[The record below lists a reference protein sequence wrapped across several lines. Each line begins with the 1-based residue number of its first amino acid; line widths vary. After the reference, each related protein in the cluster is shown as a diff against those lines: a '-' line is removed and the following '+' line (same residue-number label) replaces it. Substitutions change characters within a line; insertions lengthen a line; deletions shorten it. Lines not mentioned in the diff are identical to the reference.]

1 MALFVL
7 QVLFLEIGGVLA
19 EIVALKVLAA
29 LDLLVVLFF
38 LGELLFKG
46 HLFCLEALDLLYF
59 LVFLLLSGLSLA
71 TINGKL
77 VVCLFWLDLAFKSLA
92 LTLETI
98 LV

>member
-7 QVLFLEIGGVLA
+7 QVLLLEIGGVLA
-19 EIVALKVLAA
+19 EIIALQVLAT

-46 HLFCLEALDLLYF
+46 HLFCLEALNLLYF
-59 LVFLLLSGLSLA
+59 LVLFLLSGLSLA
-71 TINGKL
+71 TVNGKL
-77 VVCLFWLDLAFKSLA
+77 VVCLFWLDLTFKSLA